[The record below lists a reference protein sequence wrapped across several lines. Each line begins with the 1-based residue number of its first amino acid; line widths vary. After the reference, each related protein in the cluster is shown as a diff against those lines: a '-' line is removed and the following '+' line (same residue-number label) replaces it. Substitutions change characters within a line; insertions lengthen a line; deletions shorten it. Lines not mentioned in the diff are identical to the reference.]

1 MAYNHAKGL
10 SYIYEDKG
18 ICFVPIPKN
27 SSTTIRRL
35 NPDYRVSNFLDDPTI
50 LENYKTICVVRDPFE
65 RFCSAYIEINKRA
78 LGDGVET
85 RKKKF
90 FKIHGEPKRFYS
102 FIEEVH
108 DYGFFDAHIEPQM
121 FYMTDLDNN
130 IVIDKVYKIEETNLL
145 LENEFSIINSSHYNK
160 NSGVAKSTISQYLRN
175 NKELSRMVLK
185 MYRKDID
192 FILNFKEQ
200 KK

>member
-1 MAYNHAKGL
+1 M
-10 SYIYEDKG
+10 
-18 ICFVPIPKN
+18 V
-27 SSTTIRRL
+27 
-35 NPDYRVSNFLDDPTI
+35 
-50 LENYKTICVVRDPFE
+50 
-65 RFCSAYIEINKRA
+65 
-78 LGDGVET
+78 
-85 RKKKF
+85 
-90 FKIHGEPKRFYS
+90 
-102 FIEEVH
+102 
-108 DYGFFDAHIEPQM
+108 FFDAHIEPQM